1 MNTIPILNRWEK
13 QGSSKWSDMPQIT
26 ELMSDGAENQAYAC
40 LIANYP
46 TTLLLKKSRKKKKK
60 KTDFDS
66 LPVVA

>member
-1 MNTIPILNRWEK
+1 
-13 QGSSKWSDMPQIT
+13 MPQIT

-46 TTLLLKKSRKKKKK
+46 TTLLLKNPEKKK

>member
-1 MNTIPILNRWEK
+1 
-13 QGSSKWSDMPQIT
+13 MPQIT

-60 KTDFDS
+60 KLTLILCQLLPRGNKDLSEIKTSNS
-66 LPVVA
+66 LY

>member
-13 QGSSKWSDMPQIT
+13 QGSSNWSGMPQIT

-46 TTLLLKKSRKKKKK
+46 TTLLFKNPEKKNM
-60 KTDFDS
+60 DFDS